1 MKRAALLMSA
11 LIVVWALPAATAQ
24 GQPEDDAVQ
33 AGQAGQQGQAG
44 QAQGQRGRGRGNRP
58 PPNPR
63 TAGGGSCDNN
73 PLNCIDTPNPLTPPD
88 TVWLAEMTWMDVRD
102 AMAAGK
108 KTMIIS
114 TGGVEPNGPWL
125 ALGKHNYV
133 LRANCDSI
141 ARVLGDALC
150 APIVPFVPEGRIE
163 PKGGHMTTVGTISV
177 EEETFQALLSDMVRS
192 FRAHGFENIILI
204 GDSGGNTRG
213 MQAVADK
220 YTAEWGGTPMVAHI
234 PEHYRYATVS
244 ALLDELGV
252 TTDDMTSDGLHDD
265 PGITMNMMV
274 TDPESVRWSARVA
287 AGHATINGV
296 SIADKDK
303 AIEIGKQIV
312 AMRTANTVAAIKA
325 KIASKGK

>member
-1 MKRAALLMSA
+1 MKRTALFLSA
-11 LIVVWALPAATAQ
+11 LIAAWAMPALTVAATTD
-24 GQPEDDAVQ
+24 GDELTVQ
-33 AGQAGQQGQAG
+33 QGQQGQAG
-44 QAQGQRGRGRGNRP
+44 QAQGQRGRGNRP

-73 PLNCIDTPNPLTPPD
+73 DYNCIDTPNPLTPPD

-114 TGGVEPNGPWL
+114 TAGVEPNGPWL
-125 ALGKHNYV
+125 ALGKHIYV
-133 LRANCDSI
+133 LRANCDAI
-141 ARVLGDALC
+141 ARSLGDALC
-150 APIVPFVPEGRIE
+150 APIVPFVPEGNIDN
-163 PKGGHMTTVGTISV
+163 KSGHMATVGTISV
-177 EEETFQALLSDMVRS
+177 EEDTFQALLSDMVRS

-220 YTAEWGGTPMVAHI
+220 YTAEWGGTPVVAHI
-234 PEHYRYATVS
+234 GEHYDYSAVS
-244 ALLDELGV
+244 DLLDEMGV

-274 TDPESVRWSARVA
+274 TDPEAVRWSARVA
-287 AGHATINGV
+287 AGKATINGV

-303 AIEIGKQIV
+303 ALEIGQKIV
-312 AMRTANTVAAIKA
+312 EMRAARTVAAIKA
-325 KIASKGK
+325 ATGGGE